1 MNQNGTLYIKDVE
14 TLLNLTNDQK
24 EQKNQDL
31 MNIVQM
37 YLNDNEQATYEQI
50 AEALGSPEHMAAE
63 LMYDITEVEK
73 YQARENQKK
82 VYTAVAAVCLA
93 VAIGACAAVA
103 YFIQNPYTEEITTVI
118 DYTESLPS
126 YWDYAVKY
134 GINYEYDEKGIIV
147 RATDNDGNEIAV
159 DEKGIP
165 LDKEKYF
172 IEEEEK

>member
-1 MNQNGTLYIKDVE
+1 MNQNGTLYIQDVE

-103 YFIQNPYTEEITTVI
+103 YFIQNPYTEEITTI
-118 DYTESLPS
+118 IYEDEADMPE
-126 YWDYAVKY
+126 YWENAEKY
-134 GINYEYDEKGIIV
+134 GLDYELDQNENVIG
-147 RATDNDGNEIAV
+147 ATDGNGNSVEV
-159 DEKGIP
+159 DRNGVP
-165 LDKEKYF
+165 LDPEYK
-172 IEEEEK
+172 